1 MDVPLQA
8 KMLAEMD
15 EEFGIADLISEV
27 VQEDK
32 NKVIITCACGAY
44 DDHVM
49 CVVDHVTCVVDH
61 VMCGGS
67 CDVCGRLCDMCGDHV
82 WWIM

>member
-1 MDVPLQA
+1 MWMSHALQA

-15 EEFGIADLISEV
+15 EEFGITDLISEV

-32 NKVIITCACGAY
+32 NKVIITCACGTC
-44 DDHVM
+44 DDHVLIM
-49 CVVDHVTCVVDH
+49 YNCVMISSCDGHVTCS
-61 VMCGGS
+61 GS
-67 CDVCGRLCDMCGDHV
+67 CDV